1 MRTDTR
7 VLAGIGVLLA
17 LAAGVL
23 IATASPPMPCPPP
36 PPPAPPAPPLPP
48 PPSPP
53 PAKTLYVLVTPSNYT
68 NVFAVV
74 KAPPGPPP
82 GTTVY
87 VLKHEYWNSVIV
99 FVPGTYA
106 FPPAGGGRSY
116 LVVVGYHVILAGMGM
131 RVKPTIIAQN
141 VVFVDVKAA
150 VYGVKLVTDELAV
163 YAHPHKAA
171 SLLMAYSSLAPA
183 ASGLKLE
190 TYSEDA
196 ALTNL
201 TLTSTTAYSPAE
213 AVIVAKTPPAKAYV
227 KIGPYANV
235 EGGLKAYGY
244 GPGYTGL
251 TVVKALVKGVVSA
264 NYLSSVELVSAITA
278 GLETHSVLNVSVTGS
293 MLNYSYHPPVKTPH
307 TIA

>member
-1 MRTDTR
+1 M
-7 VLAGIGVLLA
+7 
-17 LAAGVL
+17 
-23 IATASPPMPCPPP
+23 
-36 PPPAPPAPPLPP
+36 
-48 PPSPP
+48 
-53 PAKTLYVLVTPSNYT
+53 TPSNYT
-68 NVFAVV
+68 SVFAVV

-99 FVPGTYA
+99 FAPGTYT
-106 FPPAGGGRSY
+106 FPPAGKGSAY
-116 LVVVGYHVILAGMGM
+116 LVIVGTHVVLAGMSP
-131 RVKPTIIAQN
+131 RFKPTILAQN

-150 VYGVKLVTDELAV
+150 VYGVKLVTNELAV

-171 SLLMAYSSLAPA
+171 SLLMAYSSLTPG

-190 TYSEDA
+190 AYSEDA
-196 ALTNL
+196 AVTNL
-201 TLTSTTAYSPAE
+201 TLTSTTAYSAAE

-227 KIGPYANV
+227 KVGPYANV

-251 TVVKALVKGVVSA
+251 TIVKAMVKGVVSA
-264 NYLSSVELVSAITA
+264 SYLSSVELVGSITA
-278 GLETHSVLNVSVTGS
+278 GLETHAVFNVSVTGS